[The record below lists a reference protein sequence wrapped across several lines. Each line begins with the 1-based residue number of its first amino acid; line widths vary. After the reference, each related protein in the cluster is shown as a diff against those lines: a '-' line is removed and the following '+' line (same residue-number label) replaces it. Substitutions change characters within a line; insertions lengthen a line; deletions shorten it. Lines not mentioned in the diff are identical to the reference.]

1 MNFTIWQLFFSII
14 CNTFATQICFRPA
27 AVQAA
32 ARQGAGCRMHPVP
45 IQEVQQADRQIRPD
59 GGIGRRVGL
68 KHQCPKGCAG
78 STPAPGTMKR
88 VKYWIINYLTL
99 FVFGIVPKLF
109 PYIL

>member
-78 STPAPGTMKR
+78 STPAPGTAKR
-88 VKYWIINYLTL
+88 GNY
-99 FVFGIVPKLF
+99 FKIK
-109 PYIL
+109 

>member
-78 STPAPGTMKR
+78 STPAPGTQLKSSE
-88 VKYWIINYLTL
+88 KSEDFL
-99 FVFGIVPKLF
+99 FSCPCNLLVS
-109 PYIL
+109 